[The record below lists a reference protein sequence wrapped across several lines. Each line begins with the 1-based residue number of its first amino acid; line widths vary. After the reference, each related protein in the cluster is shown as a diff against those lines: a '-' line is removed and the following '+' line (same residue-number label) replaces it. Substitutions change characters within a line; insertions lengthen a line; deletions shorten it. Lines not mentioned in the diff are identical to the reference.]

1 MFRSFSMVNL
11 GKYTSLMNP
20 VGTKYHR
27 NFKYTLGDLSPSQS
41 TVQSKI
47 MEAIVI
53 FKHEPNI

>member
-1 MFRSFSMVNL
+1 
-11 GKYTSLMNP
+11 MNP

-53 FKHEPNI
+53 FKHEQNI